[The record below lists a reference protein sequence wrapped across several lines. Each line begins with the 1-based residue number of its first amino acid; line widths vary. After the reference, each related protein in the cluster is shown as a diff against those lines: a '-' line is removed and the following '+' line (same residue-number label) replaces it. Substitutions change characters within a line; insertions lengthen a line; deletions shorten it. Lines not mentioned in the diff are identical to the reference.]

1 MKVEEA
7 KTFDAN
13 ELSELTIRS
22 KSHWNYSKKQLE
34 EWKDDLTITSDYIN
48 EKEVYK
54 LIDNK
59 SLIGYY
65 SYFKLNEIDIKM
77 ENLFIEPKYIG
88 QGYGKFLM
96 SDFLQRIKEAG
107 FKKVTLDAD
116 PNAEKF
122 YSYIGFHIVGQL
134 ECSVKDRFLPI
145 MEMEIS

>member
-22 KSHWNYSKKQLE
+22 KSHWNYSKKQIE

-134 ECSVKDRFLPI
+134 ESSVKDRYLPI
-145 MEMEIS
+145 MEIEIS

>member
-1 MKVEEA
+1 MKIEEA
-7 KTFDAN
+7 KTFDVN
-13 ELSELTIRS
+13 ELTELTIRS
-22 KSHWNYSKKQLE
+22 KSHWNYSKKQIE

-134 ECSVKDRFLPI
+134 ESSVKDRFLPI